1 LELGYSIGAGK
12 EAHILF
18 DKEPERFDLM
28 YNSKFY
34 IEISKKNLFT
44 LSFNFNIYY
53 EWSNGIYED
62 KYVKDSIKFSYI
74 DKENTKDILDVL
86 CAGLYEKEF
95 EEEFKNSWI
104 DGNRM
109 NSIITNVVSKL
120 DIWKEN

>member
-1 LELGYSIGAGK
+1 MSFTIKHNIPTKKLIKEWDVYELKA
-12 EAHILF
+12 
-18 DKEPERFDLM
+18 
-28 YNSKFY
+28 KFY

-62 KYVKDSIKFSYI
+62 KHVKDSINFSYI
-74 DKENTKDILDVL
+74 DKENTTDILDDL

-104 DGNRM
+104 NGIRM